1 MKLFGFSIQTL
12 FALLVAG
19 GVVFAAL
26 WLDLENEGLVWDV
39 LWNVTGESEP
49 SAQLLGAAQ
58 YAATY
63 TRPKPNLALDAEIQ
77 HLPENPF
84 GVNTFL
90 QLESIPEKREHQMQL
105 LSEAGFGWI
114 RQEFAWEDIE
124 IHGRGDFTDSRN
136 DMDGDGQ
143 KDTISAWDK
152 YDNIVDLTEKYDVQI
167 IARLSAPPDWSQPP
181 GTTNPYTPP
190 ADFQDYVNFAVAVAE
205 RYQGRIQHYQ
215 IWNEPNIYPE
225 WGDQQI
231 NPAGYADLLCR
242 TYTAL
247 KAVDPNIVVHS
258 AAIGPTI
265 DLSGR
270 DAYDLLYL
278 QRLYDF
284 GAGDC
289 FDVLSA
295 QGYGLFSGPTDRR
308 MRPTLMNFGRH
319 QWLRDIM
326 VANGDA
332 EKPIWISEAG
342 WNPVPTAEEVPDI
355 WGRETYGI
363 VTMQEAAEYVPLAYE
378 RVLGEW
384 PYIGVMSYW
393 FLKRPDES
401 EKLQSWYYFRLLE
414 PNFEPTPVYESFKA
428 MTQKGEW
435 QTWRSSKNS
444 WEQQA
449 RACVPQILVLGLA
462 LFFAAYVLAQ
472 AFIQRFSRM
481 WD

>member
-1 MKLFGFSIQTL
+1 MRLFGFSYTTL
-12 FALLVAG
+12 LAALIA
-19 GVVFAAL
+19 VVMLFAAL
-26 WLDLENEGLVWDV
+26 WLDLENEGLVWDT

-49 SAQLLGAAQ
+49 AAQLLGFTQ
-58 YAATY
+58 YIATY
-63 TRPKPNLALDAEIQ
+63 TRPTPNLATQVEIQ
-77 HLPENPF
+77 HIPENPF
-84 GVNTFL
+84 GINTFL
-90 QLESIPEKREHQMQL
+90 QTEPDPAKRELQMQMVA
-105 LSEAGFGWI
+105 EAGFGWI

-136 DMDGDGQ
+136 DMNGDGE

-152 YDNIVDLTEKYDVQI
+152 YDHIVELAEKYEVDI
-167 IARLSAPPDWSQPP
+167 IARLSAPPAWSQPE

-205 RYQGRIQHYQ
+205 RYQGRIHYYQ

-231 NPAGYADLLCR
+231 NPAGYAELLCH

-247 KAVDPNIVVHS
+247 KQVDPEIVVLS

-284 GAGDC
+284 GAGAC
-289 FDVLSA
+289 FDILSA

-308 MRPTLMNFGRH
+308 MRPTTMNFGRH

-326 VANGDA
+326 VTNGDA

-342 WNPVPTAEEVPDI
+342 WNPVPSEGDI
-355 WGRETYGI
+355 WGRETYGT
-363 VTMQEAAEYVPLAYE
+363 VSMEEAAEYVPLAYK
-378 RVLGEW
+378 RTLSEW
-384 PYIGVMSYW
+384 PYIGTMSYW
-393 FLKRPDES
+393 FLKRADES
-401 EKLQSWYYFRLLE
+401 EKSQSWYYFRLLE
-414 PNFEPTPVYESFKA
+414 PNFQPTPIYESFKA
-428 MTQKGEW
+428 TIQSGEW
-435 QTWRSSKNS
+435 REWRKNS
-444 WEQQA
+444 WESRA
-449 RACVPQILVLGLA
+449 RARVPQILIVGWGIL
-462 LFFAAYVLAQ
+462 FAAFVL
-472 AFIQRFSRM
+472 SRAVFER
-481 WD
+481 WVKI